1 MRRRIHLLVFP
12 GFQLLDA
19 AGPVGAFEAANAY
32 DVRIVAAKPGPV
44 RSSSGVEWVAQG
56 LPRNTEG
63 TLIVSGG
70 PGVDAAMRD
79 ATLLR
84 FIRNARQRKRR
95 IASVCSGSMLLAA
108 AGLLDGRT
116 ATTHWSRTAQF
127 KLLFP
132 EVKLDADRIF
142 VEDGDTWTS
151 AGITA
156 GIDLALAM
164 IAQDVGED
172 VARAVA
178 QELVVYYRRP
188 GGQSQFSALLTLQG
202 AQSRF
207 DPVLDH
213 IRRNLSDRHSVEDL
227 AEQACMSPRHFAR
240 AFHAETGVTPA
251 KAVERIRVEA
261 ARTAFEGGA
270 ASVQR
275 VAAECGF
282 GDAERM
288 RRSFARLL
296 GMSPSALRRTT
307 GRTDG
312 RTNGAAGASQPRGN
326 ARRKSPARPA
336 SQGQRAAR
344 AIPSLVA

>member
-1 MRRRIHLLVFP
+1 MRRRIHVLVFP

-19 AGPVGAFEAANAY
+19 AGPIGAFEAAGTY
-32 DVRIVAAKPGPV
+32 DVRIVAAKAGPV
-44 RSSSGVEWVAQG
+44 TSSAGVEWMAQG
-56 LPRNTEG
+56 LPRVTEG
-63 TLIVSGG
+63 GTLVISGG
-70 PGVDAAMRD
+70 PGVDAAMRE

-84 FIRNARQRKRR
+84 FIRNTHQKKLR

-116 ATTHWSRTAQF
+116 ATTHWSRTGQF
-127 KLLFP
+127 KRLFP
-132 EVKLDADRIF
+132 AVKLEADRIF
-142 VEDGDTWTS
+142 VQDGNTWTS

-156 GIDLALAM
+156 GIDLALAL
-164 IAQDVGED
+164 IAQDVGESI
-172 VARAVA
+172 ARAVA

-188 GGQSQFSALLTLQG
+188 GGQSQFSALLALQG
-202 AQSRF
+202 TQGRF

-213 IRRNLSDRHSVEDL
+213 IRRNLRARHSVEEL
-227 AEQACMSPRHFAR
+227 AGHACMSPRHFAR

-251 KAVERIRVEA
+251 KAVEKIRVEA

-275 VAAECGF
+275 VADECGF

-296 GMSPSALRRTT
+296 GMAPSALRRT
-307 GRTDG
+307 GSG
-312 RTNGAAGASQPRGN
+312 LV
-326 ARRKSPARPA
+326 
-336 SQGQRAAR
+336 AAR
-344 AIPSLVA
+344 

>member
-1 MRRRIHLLVFP
+1 MCSGVFMATGGVDGESIPHYRRGSNANFPTNPAMRRRIHLLVFP

-19 AGPVGAFEAANAY
+19 AGPVGAFEAAGAY
-32 DVRIVAAKPGPV
+32 DVRIVAAKAGPV
-44 RSSSGVEWVAQG
+44 ASSSGVEWMAQG
-56 LPRNTEG
+56 LPRSADGG
-63 TLIVSGG
+63 TLLVSGG
-70 PGVDAAMRD
+70 PGVDAAMLD

-84 FIRNARQRKRR
+84 FIRNARKRKLR

-127 KLLFP
+127 KRLFP
-132 EVKLDADRIF
+132 AVRLEADRIF

-151 AGITA
+151 AGVTA
-156 GIDLALAM
+156 GIDLAIAI
-164 IAQDVGED
+164 IAQDVGEEI
-172 VARAVA
+172 ARAVA

-202 AQSRF
+202 TQSRF
-207 DPVLDH
+207 DPLLDH
-213 IRRNLSDRHSVEDL
+213 IRRHLRERHSVDDL
-227 AEQACMSPRHFAR
+227 AQRACMSPRHFAR
-240 AFHAETGVTPA
+240 AFHADTGVTPA
-251 KAVERIRVEA
+251 KAVEKIRVEA

-296 GMSPSALRRTT
+296 GMAPSALRRTH
-307 GRTDG
+307 
-312 RTNGAAGASQPRGN
+312 APAGA
-326 ARRKSPARPA
+326 PA
-336 SQGQRAAR
+336 G
-344 AIPSLVA
+344 

>member
-1 MRRRIHLLVFP
+1 MHRRIQILVFP

-19 AGPVGAFEAANAY
+19 AGPAGAFEAAQAY
-32 DVRIVAAKPGPV
+32 DVRIVATKPGLV
-44 RSSSGVEWVAQG
+44 RSSSGVEWMAQG

-63 TLIVSGG
+63 TLLVSGG
-70 PGVDAAMRD
+70 PGVEAAMRD
-79 ATLLR
+79 EALLR
-84 FIRNARQRKRR
+84 FIRRARERQVR
-95 IASVCSGSMLLAA
+95 IASICSGSMLLAA

-127 KLLFP
+127 KRLFP
-132 EVKLDADRIF
+132 AVKLEADRIF
-142 VEDGDTWTS
+142 VGDGDMWTS
-151 AGITA
+151 AGVTA
-156 GIDLALAM
+156 GIDLSLAI
-164 IAQDVGED
+164 IAQDVGEE

-202 AQSRF
+202 AQGRF

-213 IRRNLSDRHSVEDL
+213 IRRNLRERHSVEEL
-227 AEQACMSPRHFAR
+227 AERACMSPRHFAR

-251 KAVERIRVEA
+251 KAVEKVRVEA
-261 ARTAFEGGA
+261 ARAAFEGGA

-296 GMSPSALRRTT
+296 GMSPSALRR
-307 GRTDG
+307 
-312 RTNGAAGASQPRGN
+312 
-326 ARRKSPARPA
+326 ARS
-336 SQGQRAAR
+336 
-344 AIPSLVA
+344 

>member
-1 MRRRIHLLVFP
+1 MLRRIHVLVFP

-32 DVRIVAAKPGPV
+32 DVRVVAAKPGPV
-44 RSSSGVEWVAQG
+44 SSSSGIEWIAKG
-56 LPRNTEG
+56 LPRIAEGG
-63 TLIVSGG
+63 TLVVSGG
-70 PGVDAAMRD
+70 PGIEAAMCD

-84 FIRNARQRKRR
+84 YIRNAHKRKLRV
-95 IASVCSGSMLLAA
+95 ASVCSGSMLLAA
-108 AGLLDGRT
+108 AGLLDGRM
-116 ATTHWSRTAQF
+116 ATTHWSRTGQF
-127 KLLFP
+127 KQLFP
-132 EVKLDADRIF
+132 AVRLEADRIF
-142 VEDGDTWTS
+142 VQDGDTWTS

-164 IAQDVGED
+164 IAQDVGES

-188 GGQSQFSALLTLQG
+188 GGQSQFSALFTLQG
-202 AQSRF
+202 AQGRF
-207 DPVLDH
+207 DAVLDH
-213 IRRNLSDRHSVEDL
+213 IRRNLTERHSVEAL
-227 AEQACMSPRHFAR
+227 AQHACMSPRNFAR

-251 KAVERIRVEA
+251 KAVEKIRVEA

-275 VAAECGF
+275 VATECGF

-296 GMSPSALRRTT
+296 GMAPSALRRT
-307 GRTDG
+307 
-312 RTNGAAGASQPRGN
+312 N
-326 ARRKSPARPA
+326 A
-336 SQGQRAAR
+336 
-344 AIPSLVA
+344 

>member
-1 MRRRIHLLVFP
+1 MPRRIYLLVFP

-19 AGPVGAFEAANAY
+19 AGPVGAFEASQGY
-32 DVRIVAAKPGPV
+32 DVQIVAVTRGPV
-44 RSSSGVEWVAQG
+44 RSSSGVEWLAQG
-56 LPRNTEG
+56 LPRGSEG
-63 TLIVSGG
+63 TLVVSGG
-70 PGVDAAMRD
+70 PGVDAAMHD
-79 ATLLR
+79 ARLLR
-84 FIRNARQRKRR
+84 FIRSARERKLR

-108 AGLLDGRT
+108 AGLLEGRT

-127 KLLFP
+127 KRLFP
-132 EVKLDADRIF
+132 AVKLEADKIF
-142 VEDGDTWTS
+142 VADDDTWTS
-151 AGITA
+151 AGVTA
-156 GIDLALAM
+156 GIDLSLAL
-164 IAQDVGED
+164 IARDLGED

-207 DPVLDH
+207 DPLLDH
-213 IRRNLSDRHSVEDL
+213 IRRNLRERHSVEQL
-227 AEQACMSPRHFAR
+227 AERACMSPRHFAR

-251 KAVERIRVEA
+251 KAVEKIRVEA

-270 ASVQR
+270 VSVQR

-296 GMSPSALRRTT
+296 GMAPSALRRM
-307 GRTDG
+307 
-312 RTNGAAGASQPRGN
+312 GA
-326 ARRKSPARPA
+326 
-336 SQGQRAAR
+336 
-344 AIPSLVA
+344 

>member
-1 MRRRIHLLVFP
+1 MWRTERVDAQSIENYRRGSNTNFPTNPAMRRRIHVLVFP
-12 GFQLLDA
+12 EFQLLDA
-19 AGPVGAFEAANAY
+19 AGPIGAFEAAGAY
-32 DVRIVAAKPGPV
+32 DVRVVAAQAGPV
-44 RSSSGVEWVAQG
+44 TSSAGVKWMAQG
-56 LPRNTEG
+56 LPRATEG
-63 TLIVSGG
+63 GTLVISGG
-70 PGVDAAMRD
+70 PGVEAAMREP
-79 ATLLR
+79 TLLR
-84 FIRNARQRKRR
+84 FIRNTHLKKLR

-116 ATTHWSRTAQF
+116 ATTHWSRTGQF
-127 KLLFP
+127 KRLFP
-132 EVKLDADRIF
+132 AVRLEADRIF
-142 VEDGDTWTS
+142 VQDGNTWTS

-164 IAQDVGED
+164 IAQDVGESI
-172 VARAVA
+172 ARAVA

-188 GGQSQFSALLTLQG
+188 GGQSQFSALFALQG
-202 AQSRF
+202 TQGRF

-213 IRRNLSDRHSVEDL
+213 IRRNLRERHSVQEL
-227 AEQACMSPRHFAR
+227 AGQACMSPRHFAR

-251 KAVERIRVEA
+251 KAVEKIRVEA

-296 GMSPSALRRTT
+296 GMAPSALRRT
-307 GRTDG
+307 GSG
-312 RTNGAAGASQPRGN
+312 MVAAG
-326 ARRKSPARPA
+326 
-336 SQGQRAAR
+336 
-344 AIPSLVA
+344 

>member
-1 MRRRIHLLVFP
+1 MRRRIHVLVFP
-12 GFQLLDA
+12 EFQLLDA
-19 AGPVGAFEAANAY
+19 AGPIGAFEAAGAY
-32 DVRIVAAKPGPV
+32 DVRIVAAKAGPV
-44 RSSSGVEWVAQG
+44 TSSAGVEWMAQG
-56 LPRNTEG
+56 LPRVTEG
-63 TLIVSGG
+63 GTLVISGG
-70 PGVDAAMRD
+70 PGVEAAMCE

-84 FIRNARQRKRR
+84 FIRNTHQKKLR

-116 ATTHWSRTAQF
+116 ATTHWSRTGQF
-127 KLLFP
+127 KRLFP
-132 EVKLDADRIF
+132 AVRLEADRIF
-142 VEDGDTWTS
+142 VQDGNTWTS

-164 IAQDVGED
+164 IAQDVGESI
-172 VARAVA
+172 ARAVA

-188 GGQSQFSALLTLQG
+188 GGQSQFSALLALQG
-202 AQSRF
+202 TQGRF

-213 IRRNLSDRHSVEDL
+213 IRRNLRERHSVEEL
-227 AEQACMSPRHFAR
+227 AGHACMSPRHFAR

-251 KAVERIRVEA
+251 KAVEKIRVEA

-296 GMSPSALRRTT
+296 GMAPSALRRT
-307 GRTDG
+307 GSG
-312 RTNGAAGASQPRGN
+312 MV
-326 ARRKSPARPA
+326 
-336 SQGQRAAR
+336 AAR
-344 AIPSLVA
+344 

>member
-1 MRRRIHLLVFP
+1 MRRRVHVLVFP

-19 AGPVGAFEAANAY
+19 AGPVGAFEAAGAY
-32 DVRIVAAKPGPV
+32 AMRIVAVTPGPV
-44 RSSSGVEWVAQG
+44 SSSSGVEWMAQG
-56 LPRNTEG
+56 LPRITEG
-63 TLIVSGG
+63 GTLVVSGG

-84 FIRNARQRKRR
+84 FIRNAHQRKLRV
-95 IASVCSGSMLLAA
+95 ASVCSGSMLLAA
-108 AGLLDGRT
+108 AGLLDGRM
-116 ATTHWSRTAQF
+116 ATTHWSRTGQF
-127 KLLFP
+127 KRLFP
-132 EVKLDADRIF
+132 AVRLEADRIF
-142 VEDGDTWTS
+142 VQDGETWTS

-164 IAQDVGED
+164 IAQDVGES

-188 GGQSQFSALLTLQG
+188 GGQSQFSALLALQG

-213 IRRNLSDRHSVEDL
+213 IRRNLRERHTVEAL
-227 AEQACMSPRHFAR
+227 AERACMSPRHFAR

-251 KAVERIRVEA
+251 KAVEKIRVEA
-261 ARTAFEGGA
+261 ARTAFEGSA

-275 VAAECGF
+275 VATECGF
-282 GDAERM
+282 GNAERM

-296 GMSPSALRRTT
+296 GMAPSALRRTN
-307 GRTDG
+307 D
-312 RTNGAAGASQPRGN
+312 GAAGAPEPPAPSRPRP
-326 ARRKSPARPA
+326 PARPA
-336 SQGQRAAR
+336 SRRKQPPRAAR
-344 AIPSLVA
+344 SLAA

>member
-1 MRRRIHLLVFP
+1 MAMSGVDGESIPHYRPGSNANFPTNPAMLRRIHVLVFP

-19 AGPVGAFEAANAY
+19 AGPVGAFEAAGEY
-32 DVRIVAAKPGPV
+32 DVRIVAATPGPV
-44 RSSSGVEWVAQG
+44 SSSSGVQWLAQG
-56 LPRNTEG
+56 LPRKTEG
-63 TLIVSGG
+63 GTLVVSGG
-70 PGVDAAMRD
+70 SGVEAAMRD

-84 FIRNARQRKRR
+84 FIRNVHQRQLRV
-95 IASVCSGSMLLAA
+95 ASVCSGSMLLAA

-116 ATTHWSRTAQF
+116 ATTHWSRTGQF
-127 KLLFP
+127 KGLFP
-132 EVKLDADRIF
+132 AVRLEADRIF
-142 VEDGDTWTS
+142 VQDGNTWTS
-151 AGITA
+151 AGVTA

-164 IAQDVGED
+164 IAQDVGES

-202 AQSRF
+202 AQGRF

-213 IRRNLSDRHSVEDL
+213 IRRNLRERHNVEELADR
-227 AEQACMSPRHFAR
+227 ACMSPRHFAR

-251 KAVERIRVEA
+251 KAVEKIRVEA

-275 VAAECGF
+275 VATECGF

-296 GMSPSALRRTT
+296 GMAPSALRRTS
-307 GRTDG
+307 GG
-312 RTNGAAGASQPRGN
+312 VSAGG
-326 ARRKSPARPA
+326 
-336 SQGQRAAR
+336 
-344 AIPSLVA
+344 